1 MGRAVSHEQPQL
13 QRADDAQLFCR
24 VLVATAQNEALCV
37 CVCVCVCVLVYT
49 ESGEFIKK
57 ECYLDSHSG

>member
-1 MGRAVSHEQPQL
+1 M
-13 QRADDAQLFCR
+13 
-24 VLVATAQNEALCV
+24 